1 MPASVICLFNGK
13 GGVGKTTS
21 AVNIGATLASKRH
34 GRRVLL
40 VDMDVQSNCTSMM
53 LEDTDAVDFSVLRL
67 LMEGGSVHD
76 CVLRSKYDN
85 IDILPMS
92 NKGVREESIYINS
105 FTDREQTLRR
115 HFRDIKDDY
124 DFIIIDCPPALN
136 EFTKNALV
144 ATDFVL
150 MPFRADAF
158 AYEGLARLLET
169 VYGYKS
175 LYALDIRILGVFM
188 THFQNTRVNTQTKD
202 LLDDDLGDML
212 LNAAIRSSKLVSES
226 TYEKTP
232 LVLYKAWSEVSFDY
246 YRLTAEILERMVSYG
261 L

>member
-1 MPASVICLFNGK
+1 MSASVICLFNGK

-21 AVNIGATLASKRH
+21 AVNIGATLAGKKHDRK
-34 GRRVLL
+34 VLL

-53 LEDTDAVDFSVLRL
+53 LEDSDTVARSVLQL
-67 LMEGGSVHD
+67 LIDGGDVRDSIM
-76 CVLRSKYDN
+76 RSKYKN

-92 NKGVREESIYINS
+92 NRGVREESIYINS

-115 HFRDIKDDY
+115 HFRDIQDRY
-124 DFIIIDCPPALN
+124 DHIIVDCPPALN
-136 EFTKNALV
+136 EFTKNALI

-158 AYEGLARLLET
+158 AYEGLTRLLET

-175 LYALDIRILGVFM
+175 LYSLDIRILGVFM
-188 THFQNTRVNTQTKD
+188 THFQNTRVNTQTKE
-202 LLDDDLGDML
+202 LLGDDLGEML
-212 LNAAIRSSKLVSES
+212 LKTSIRSSKLVSES

-232 LVLYKAWSEVSFDY
+232 LVLYKAWSEVAFDY
-246 YRLTAEILERMVSYG
+246 YRLTDEILERMN
-261 L
+261 